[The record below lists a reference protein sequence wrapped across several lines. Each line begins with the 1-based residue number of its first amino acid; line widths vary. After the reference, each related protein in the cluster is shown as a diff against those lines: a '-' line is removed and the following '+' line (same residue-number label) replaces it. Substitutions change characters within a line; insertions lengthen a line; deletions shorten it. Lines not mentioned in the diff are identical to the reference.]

1 MPNLEG
7 MSFRTAQIVLKQ
19 YGLKLKDTVFRP
31 DFAKNSVLEQQYNGE
46 RIKPG
51 TKINMGS
58 GVTLVLGSGLG
69 QNEFNVPDLFSLT
82 YNEALMMLQSTGL
95 TPGAVI
101 PDPDVTDSMNGYVYK
116 QSPDRYTYDNRIN
129 RIRAGQTIDL
139 WLSKEKPV
147 RNIDSTQNS
156 F

>member
-1 MPNLEG
+1 
-7 MSFRTAQIVLKQ
+7 
-19 YGLKLKDTVFRP
+19 
-31 DFAKNSVLEQQYNGE
+31 VLEQQYNGE